1 LGVVL
6 PIVAFAGLLI
16 GAAFVYGTGGFER
29 KAAGEAGGQCAAS
42 LATAE
47 RLGPLM
53 TGEVAALMQ
62 AKAPMSLADLAFTAP
77 DGKPMTL
84 ADRKGKVLL
93 VNLWAT
99 WCAPCRKEMPDLDA
113 LQKSHGGD
121 QFEVVAINIDTR
133 NPDKAEAFLKE
144 IGVERLARYADP
156 TLSVFNTLKSR
167 GRAIGL
173 PVTVLIDRQGCE
185 LGTMNGPAMWASP
198 DAHRLIEA
206 AVAAPSAKLQEATP
220 Q

>member
-1 LGVVL
+1 
-6 PIVAFAGLLI
+6 
-16 GAAFVYGTGGFER
+16 
-29 KAAGEAGGQCAAS
+29 
-42 LATAE
+42 
-47 RLGPLM
+47 M
-53 TGEVAALMQ
+53 TGDVAALMQ
-62 AKAPMSLADLAFTAP
+62 ARAPMPMSDLAFTAP

-133 NPDKAEAFLKE
+133 NPEKAEAFLTE

-173 PVTVLIDRQGCE
+173 PVTVLIDREGCE
-185 LGTMNGPAMWASP
+185 LGTMNGPALWASP

-206 AVAAPSAKLQEATP
+206 AIAAPQAMLQEATP

>member
-1 LGVVL
+1 MLAVVAL
-6 PIVAFAGLLI
+6 VGLLI

-29 KAAGEAGGQCAAS
+29 NGVASTASAGGQCQAS
-42 LATAE
+42 VADAK
-47 RLGPLM
+47 RIAPM
-53 TGEVAALMQ
+53 MSGEVAALMQ
-62 AKAPMSLADLAFTAP
+62 ATAPLSLADLAFTAP

-84 ADRKGKVLL
+84 GDLKGKVLL

-113 LQKSHGGD
+113 LQKSHGSAD
-121 QFEVVAINIDTR
+121 FEVVAINIDTR
-133 NPDKAEAFLKE
+133 NPEKAETFLKE

-173 PVTVLIDRQGCE
+173 PVTVLVDRNGCE
-185 LGTMNGPAMWASP
+185 LGTMNGPALWASP

-206 AVAAPSAKLQEATP
+206 AVAAPRT
-220 Q
+220 